1 MALPS
6 ELKRRT
12 FGIVKDLS
20 GDIHK
25 FSGLIVRAEE
35 GFAFCSVDGFERD
48 IFAPRSAFGDAP
60 WQLGARIVCSIGFTL
75 RGPIIVAA
83 SLLM

>member
-1 MALPS
+1 
-6 ELKRRT
+6 LKRRT

-75 RGPIIVAA
+75 RGPIIVEA